1 MIDSFQTNPAKVK
14 YSPQQTHRKKST
26 KDILVDINE

>member
-14 YSPQQTHRKKST
+14 YSPQQTHRKKIY
-26 KDILVDINE
+26 KGHLGRHK